1 RIGKDRTTI
10 ANSLRLLKLPV
21 RVRQLVIDGALSE
34 GHARALLGA
43 AEASAIE
50 LLADRVVRGA
60 LSVRE
65 TERLLRGTK
74 KRAGE
79 AQAERQKSASLRD
92 LELRLSRKLGT
103 KVVVE
108 DGGGKGHV
116 AIHYGSLDELDRIL
130 DAILK

>member
-1 RIGKDRTTI
+1 
-10 ANSLRLLKLPV
+10 
-21 RVRQLVIDGALSE
+21 VRQLVIDGALSE

-43 AEASAIE
+43 VQASAIE

-65 TERLLRGTK
+65 TERLVRGTK

-79 AQAERQKSASLRD
+79 AQTEKQKSASVRD

-103 KVVVE
+103 KVEVQ
-108 DGGGKGHV
+108 DDGGKGRV